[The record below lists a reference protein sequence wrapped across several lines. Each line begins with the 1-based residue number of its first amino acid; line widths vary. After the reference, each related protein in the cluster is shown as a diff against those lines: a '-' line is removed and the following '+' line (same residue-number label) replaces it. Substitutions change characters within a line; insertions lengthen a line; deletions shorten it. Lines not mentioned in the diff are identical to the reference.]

1 VKALLFPSLAA
12 GLALAAAATAVAW
25 GASPKVCAECVR
37 ANEARLAGDDLAGRA
52 CGSEQEHAAA
62 RFIADE
68 LKAYGVQ
75 GAAPDGGYL
84 QAAPFNV
91 GAYVHPPTLAAG
103 GRTFT
108 HGQDVLVLDAAADV
122 SGLVALVALAD
133 VDAAAGKI
141 AVFDA
146 PFDPKAVGLFF
157 KAGALAVVTQ
167 APDQV
172 LAHWDQLASRPPPAG
187 GSTAGAPHTLIFA
200 RPEALTALRAA
211 DGQSG
216 VFAAPRAPDIAQTT
230 YNVLARLPGRGPSAE
245 HEAILLTAHYD
256 HLGVVGGRTYHGAND
271 DASGT
276 TAVMEF
282 ARMLGRGPAPRRT
295 ALFALFGCEEAGG
308 HGARYFLSHPSAP
321 LTDIAVNL
329 EFEMIGAVDPRHPK
343 SLMLTGWERSNLGPT
358 LAAHGAAIGP
368 DIDPDQHFFERSDN
382 IQLARRGVVAQTVSA
397 WPTPPTYHE
406 PSDDLAHLDLGFMVH
421 VIQSMAGP
429 VDWLLNSD
437 FKPAWNPGGQP

>member
-1 VKALLFPSLAA
+1 
-12 GLALAAAATAVAW
+12 VAS
-25 GASPKVCAECVR
+25 GAPRKVCAECVR
-37 ANEARLAGDDLAGRA
+37 ANEARLAGDELAGRA
-52 CGSEQEHAAA
+52 CGSDSEAAAA
-62 RFIADE
+62 RFIADQ
-68 LKAYGVQ
+68 LKAYGVR
-75 GAAPDGGYL
+75 GGAPDGGYL
-84 QAAPFNV
+84 QAVPFHV
-91 GAYVHPPTLAAG
+91 GAYVHPPTLIAG
-103 GRTFT
+103 GRTLT
-108 HGQDVLVLDAAADV
+108 NGQEFLVLDRAADA
-122 SGLVALVALAD
+122 SGAVTLVGLAD

-141 AVFDA
+141 AVYDA

-157 KAGALAVVTQ
+157 KAGAVAVVTQ

-172 LAHWDQLASRPPPAG
+172 LEHWDQLSSRPPPAASATG
-187 GSTAGAPHTLIFA
+187 GAPHNLVFA
-200 RPEALTALRAA
+200 RPEAIAALRAA
-211 DGQSG
+211 EGQAG
-216 VFAAPRAPDIAQTT
+216 AFAAPRGPDIERTT
-230 YNVLARLPGRGPSAE
+230 YNVLGRIPGRGPAAD

-256 HLGVVGGRTYHGAND
+256 HLGVLGGRTYHGAND

-276 TAVMEF
+276 TAVLEF
-282 ARMLGRGPAPRRT
+282 ARMLGRGPVPRRT

-321 LTDIAVNL
+321 LADIAANL

-382 IQLARRGVVAQTVSA
+382 IHLARRGVVAQTISA

-406 PSDDLAHLDLGFMVH
+406 VTDDLAHLDMDFMVK
-421 VIQSMAGP
+421 VIGSMVGP
-429 VDWLLNSD
+429 VQWLLNSD